1 MLFQLSFSFLKFS
14 SISFIFG
21 CAGSSLMRVGFF
33 LVAERKGYFLV
44 WGYPLV
50 VVLRLLVVASLVA
63 EYRL

>member
-1 MLFQLSFSFLKFS
+1 
-14 SISFIFG
+14 
-21 CAGSSLMRVGFF
+21 MRVGFF